1 MPRVILVEQTAYE
14 HTYTMMVR
22 VTDINHAGHLGNEAL
37 LGLVHEARTHF
48 LKVLNF
54 DTIVGSQQPLGLI
67 IADIAVNFKA
77 EGFAHEEV
85 SVESQ
90 IDELAQKSFRLFH
103 RIRRKEQVIAL
114 VETGMVAYSYS
125 GRRVTDLPVEFL
137 SALKGYRVKLN
148 NKKEGTENPA

>member
-1 MPRVILVEQTAYE
+1 MPRLSLVEQPAYE

-48 LKVLNF
+48 LKALSF
-54 DTIVGSQQPLGLI
+54 DTIVSAQQPIGLI
-67 IADIAVNFKA
+67 IADLAVNFKE

-85 SVESQ
+85 SVDSQ
-90 IDELAQKSFRLFH
+90 IDELGQKSFRLFH
-103 RIRRKEQVIAL
+103 RIRRGRQIIAL

-125 GRRVTDLPVEFL
+125 ARQATNLPGGFL
-137 SALKGYRVKLN
+137 SALQEYREKQN
-148 NKKEGTENPA
+148 RK

>member
-1 MPRVILVEQTAYE
+1 MPRVTLVEQPAYE

-48 LKVLNF
+48 LKALNF
-54 DTIVGSQQPLGLI
+54 DTIVGSQQPAGLI
-67 IADIAVNFKA
+67 IADMAVNFKA

-85 SVESQ
+85 SVDSQ
-90 IDELAQKSFRLFH
+90 IDEPGQKSFRLFH
-103 RIRRKEQVIAL
+103 RIRRGGQVIAL

-125 GRRVTDLPVEFL
+125 ARQVTNLPCGFL
-137 SALKGYRVKLN
+137 SALQKYRKRQN
-148 NKKEGTENPA
+148 RKQEGTENPA